1 MKLNLREIEVF
12 KPYANEL
19 PEQILADEG
28 LSDADID
35 RWLDAPILRIAKR
48 NEESVGVYALRQ
60 EDEHRF
66 ELFGVIVTPPIRRQG
81 LGRWLIGHAIGV
93 AESKGGR
100 HIWIGHPGSTR
111 CFSHIGFS
119 PVSGYHGRDRA
130 VQFDM
135 ILE

>member
-28 LSDADID
+28 MSDTEID
-35 RWLDAPILRIAKR
+35 RWLEAPILRIAKR
-48 NEESVGVYALRQ
+48 EEDTLGVYALQ
-60 EDEHRF
+60 QVNDHNF
-66 ELFGVIVTPPIRRQG
+66 ELFGVIVKPPVRRQG

-100 HIWIGHPGSTR
+100 HIWISHPGSTR
-111 CFSHIGFS
+111 SFSHIGFQ
-119 PVSGYHGRDRA
+119 PTTELEGRARA
-130 VQFDM
+130 LQFDM
-135 ILE
+135 IQE